1 MRGIRVLYS
10 KPFENFIAPHT
21 TEYRYKK
28 QKLLFGWFLKKENR
42 FLISILPRMIDWS
55 LDQSQKL
62 NVGGDCKIDAT
73 NSVVNLRDII
83 GQFTNTIDQIPTS
96 SKSEKSEIKELLTK
110 LQTAVDD
117 PKGSA
122 MIK

>member
-1 MRGIRVLYS
+1 M
-10 KPFENFIAPHT
+10 A
-21 TEYRYKK
+21 
-28 QKLLFGWFLKKENR
+28 
-42 FLISILPRMIDWS
+42 ILPLIINQP

-62 NVGGDCKIDAT
+62 NVGGDFKVD
-73 NSVVNLRDII
+73 VVNLRNII

>member
-1 MRGIRVLYS
+1 M
-10 KPFENFIAPHT
+10 
-21 TEYRYKK
+21 
-28 QKLLFGWFLKKENR
+28 KKENR

-62 NVGGDCKIDAT
+62 NVGGDFKVDF
-73 NSVVNLRDII
+73 VNLRDII

-96 SKSEKSEIKELLTK
+96 PESEKSEIKELLTK

-117 PKGSA
+117 LKGSA